1 MDNELEELKQKL
13 KTQEETITTLS
24 NKIKD
29 GDARRD
35 ELEKEL
41 EGLRKKTP
49 KVDNFL
55 GGFEWDK

>member
-1 MDNELEELKQKL
+1 MDEELEELKQKV
-13 KTQEETITTLS
+13 KTQEETINSLS

-41 EGLRKKTP
+41 EGLRNKTP
-49 KVDNFL
+49 KVENFL

>member
-1 MDNELEELKQKL
+1 MDEELEELKQKV
-13 KTQEETITTLS
+13 KTLEETNATLS

>member
-1 MDNELEELKQKL
+1 MDEELEELKQKV
-13 KTQEETITTLS
+13 KTQEETINSLS

-49 KVDNFL
+49 KVENFL

>member
-1 MDNELEELKQKL
+1 MDEELEELKQKV
-13 KTQEETITTLS
+13 KTLEETNVTLT
-24 NKIKD
+24 NKIKA

-49 KVDNFL
+49 KVENFL